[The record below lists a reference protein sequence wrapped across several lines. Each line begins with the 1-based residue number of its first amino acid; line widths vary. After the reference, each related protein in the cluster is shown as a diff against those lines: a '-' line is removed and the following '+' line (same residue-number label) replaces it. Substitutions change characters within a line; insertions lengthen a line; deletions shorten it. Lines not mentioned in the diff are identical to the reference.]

1 MAISHLAWL
10 YSIQC
15 VNEPGSYRCTCPEGF
30 ILSANGRACEDIN
43 ECADPK
49 LSPCRGKHLQCQ
61 RKKWVSLLLR
71 INIFCSVLGE
81 NNYCFNTRG
90 GYKCTDVKCP
100 PDYEPERNRKHRC
113 RLTDEARRCPSTSD
127 LECIRRPVSLSYNFL
142 TLGKELHWVRG

>member
-1 MAISHLAWL
+1 ML
-10 YSIQC
+10 
-15 VNEPGSYRCTCPEGF
+15 
-30 ILSANGRACEDIN
+30 
-43 ECADPK
+43 
-49 LSPCRGKHLQCQ
+49 
-61 RKKWVSLLLR
+61 LLLR

-142 TLGKELHWVRG
+142 TLGKGLHYILPQVAMASAPKTIMESKSSFRKLYPQLCTWYLWGGGVLNLVSPPIQDRLRTPSPEEPLGFG